1 MKLEEWKKKIAERND
16 ITGHLIHLTK
26 EREIEDK
33 KISSIEILVKILKEK
48 KLIGSTT
55 ESGFIVGDKSA
66 VCFQESPIYSL
77 AQNVYY
83 EQKLF
88 KDKKLKKMRYVGVGL
103 MFNKTYIYKKGGRP
117 VIYDKTTEAKKYLP
131 KDQWWRIVN
140 YDLSDE
146 NNIIDWTH
154 EREWRVAENLEFE
167 LSDISVIVSNYKMF
181 KKIIKECNN
190 VEIDLVNEV
199 KSIINLGDLFFSK
212 YSY

>member
-16 ITGHLIHLTK
+16 ITAHLIHLTK

-77 AQNVYY
+77 SQNVYY

-88 KDKKLKKMRYVGVGL
+88 KDKKLKKMRYSGFGI
-103 MFNKTYIYKKGGRP
+103 MFTKPYIYKKGGRP
-117 VIYDKTTEAKKYLP
+117 VIYDKTVDAKRYLP

-167 LSDISVIVSNYKMF
+167 LSDISVIVPNYKAF
-181 KKIIKECNN
+181 KKIIKECKN
-190 VEIDLVNEV
+190 VGIDLADEV
-199 KSIINLGDLFFSK
+199 KSIINLGDLF
-212 YSY
+212 Y

>member
-33 KISSIEILVKILKEK
+33 KFSTIKMLVKILQDK

-55 ESGFIVGDKSA
+55 ESGFIVGNKSA

-77 AQNVYY
+77 SQNIYY

-88 KDKKLKKMRYVGVGL
+88 EEKKSKKMRYFGVGL
-103 MFNKTYIYKKGGRP
+103 MFTKPYVYKKGGRP
-117 VIYDKTTEAKKYLP
+117 VIYDKTAEAKKYLP
-131 KDQWWRIVN
+131 KEQWWRIVN
-140 YDLSDE
+140 YDLSDK

-154 EREWRVAENLEFE
+154 EREWRVEGDLEFE
-167 LSDISVIVSNYKMF
+167 LSDISVVVPNEKAF

-190 VEIDLVNEV
+190 VGIDLVNEV
-199 KSIINLGDLFFSK
+199 KSIINLGDLF
-212 YSY
+212 Y

>member
-1 MKLEEWKKKIAERND
+1 MNLNFKEWKKKIAERND

-26 EREIEDK
+26 GKELEDEK
-33 KISSIEILVKILKEK
+33 FSSIEILVKILQDK

-77 AQNVYY
+77 TQNIYY

-88 KDKKLKKMRYVGVGL
+88 KEAKLKKKRYVGVGL
-103 MFNKTYIYKKGGRP
+103 MFTKPYIYKKGGRP
-117 VIYDKTTEAKKYLP
+117 VIYDKTLEAKRYLP
-131 KDQWWRIVN
+131 EDQWWRIVN

-154 EREWRVAENLEFE
+154 EREWRVPVDLEFE
-167 LSDISVIVSNYKMF
+167 LSDVSVVVPNEKAF
-181 KKIIKECNN
+181 KVIIKQCNN
-190 VEIDLVNEV
+190 VGIDLVNEV
-199 KSIINLGDLFFSK
+199 KSIINLFDLFF
-212 YSY
+212 